1 VASLEEP
8 KPHFTL
14 RGIFAATTCAAL
26 VVWVA
31 ITFPHLLM
39 AVVLY
44 GSAVFYAWVLT
55 RNGAANDD
63 TAFMK
68 CILASSAIL
77 VTYVLLSA
85 F

>member
-1 VASLEEP
+1 MASLEEP
-8 KPHFTL
+8 KRHFTL
-14 RGIFAATTCAAL
+14 RWLFAATTCTAV

-44 GSAVFYAWVLT
+44 GSAVFYARVLT
-55 RNGAANDD
+55 RNGAANDN
-63 TAFMK
+63 TVFMK
-68 CILASSAIL
+68 CFLAAGAL
-77 VTYVLLSA
+77 LLTYVLLSA